1 MQKIH
6 DNIYVHNTTGGF
18 NVGCVVDKEG
28 AISIDLPLL
37 VDEAL
42 QWRGEIQQLT
52 PKPLR
57 MVLFTSVDRVNS
69 EAMKAL
75 APNLGAFGLPALIHD
90 VGFSQLYA
98 ALEASQPRMLEPLSP
113 VQLRER
119 AVLPDLTYSE
129 ATTFTLGSENPIYL
143 DITSANTFMPGS
155 SVVTVRDTGIIFTGW
170 LVAGNEPPALQK
182 GNIDAW
188 LAALAVIR
196 RSRKLKAVV
205 PASGPVGDMALVA
218 RTQEYLKDAQAGVRK
233 LARSRK
239 PRENLVQLAGELL
252 ATFAPVPSD
261 NDAFMRNAVTGLE
274 RLYDDLVA
282 QALISDAVHE

>member
-188 LAALAVIR
+188 LAALAW
-196 RSRKLKAVV
+196 
-205 PASGPVGDMALVA
+205 A
-218 RTQEYLKDAQAGVRK
+218 RAIM
-233 LARSRK
+233 
-239 PRENLVQLAGELL
+239 AGERSMAVTLWPRPANTTL
-252 ATFAPVPSD
+252 NEPVPQPISKIFAGAAGRW
-261 NDAFMRNAVTGLE
+261 AFKKADQVLRMSGSR
-274 RLYDDLVA
+274 
-282 QALISDAVHE
+282 SP